1 LSILSPAVLAAA
13 ETTEHANPLVPEW
26 NELFWSIVSFLVLLL
41 LVAKYVFPRIRKV
54 FSERSANIE
63 GKLELAEN
71 ERQQA
76 NQLLAAYEN
85 KLKEANTEAARIL
98 EQARANAD
106 RLETELRAKA
116 EEQAQR
122 IVERAQETINAE
134 RERALQSL
142 RSEVGGLAVD
152 LAERVVSDS
161 LDRDRQ
167 LRLVD
172 QYIKDLPSAG
182 GAAVSASGGSE
193 TGSTK

>member
-1 LSILSPAVLAAA
+1 LSILSTAVLAAA
-13 ETTEHANPLVPEW
+13 EHATTPEHSNPLIPEW
-26 NELFWSIVSFLVLLL
+26 NELFWSIVSFLVLLA

-54 FSERSANIE
+54 FAERSANIE

-76 NQLLAAYEN
+76 NALLAAYEN
-85 KLKEANTEAARIL
+85 KLKEANAEAARIL
-98 EQARANAD
+98 EQARSNAD
-106 RLETELRAKA
+106 RLEGELRVKA

-122 IVERAQETINAE
+122 IVDRAQETINAE

-142 RSEVGGLAVD
+142 RTEVGGLAVD
-152 LAERVVSDS
+152 LAERVVAES

-172 QYIKDLPSAG
+172 QYIKDLPAAG
-182 GAAVSASGGSE
+182 VRTSTSGVNGDR
-193 TGSTK
+193 